1 MNKICFFKILIF
13 IYVHPILYY
22 GIVKPILYNYLSR
35 ALNDCYYNKINVP
48 PLESLQITFDNRLRY
63 SSTWS
68 GKLLNIPS
76 MIMNMKNNGHS
87 LSMFSN
93 SWNNNKQIIIILY
106 YIIRWVSDLH
116 NNFQLILWR
125 KSSNKQ
131 IKTYKLKTVTYRT
144 ASALF

>member
-1 MNKICFFKILIF
+1 MWLNKIGFVKILIF
-13 IYVHPILYY
+13 IYVNPILYY
-22 GIVKPILYNYLSR
+22 GIVKLNNYLSR
-35 ALNDCYYNKINVP
+35 ELNDCYYNKLNVP

-76 MIMNMKNNGHS
+76 MIMNIKNNGHS

-93 SWNNNKQIIIILY
+93 SWNNNKEI
-106 YIIRWVSDLH
+106 WVSDH
-116 NNFQLILWR
+116 HTNFQLILWR

-131 IKTYKLKTVTYRT
+131 IKIYKLKTVTYGT

>member
-1 MNKICFFKILIF
+1 MGLNKICFLKILIF

-35 ALNDCYYNKINVP
+35 ELNDCYYNKINVP

-93 SWNNNKQIIIILY
+93 SWNNNKQI
-106 YIIRWVSDLH
+106 WVSDLYT
-116 NNFQLILWR
+116 NFQLILWR

-131 IKTYKLKTVTYRT
+131 IKTYKLKTVTYGT